1 MEALH
6 RIKEFITAAVAHP
19 VLLFLS
25 AFVFSWNC
33 LDTLIRLSYKKNKG
47 TVWIILFSVINA
59 GVVVLWSFNEVTP
72 HPFALVIVPAI
83 LILDLILLTKDSWWA
98 YLNYFF
104 LTLLDEFSLYG
115 ISSAFTTIVLQN
127 PWPIGSQE
135 HRRALLVMTFVMATG
150 IFVMIP
156 RSGAASVNELSDLFH
171 SREKGKL
178 LFGSIV
184 GTSVVLLTSAL
195 FILNLVYDDTLPRH
209 AHVMINA
216 DIFLKNSLI
225 LIFSFLIV
233 MFHVWQERKR
243 QEMVAIDSELK
254 KERQFRENSQED
266 AILRFCFDLSLGEI
280 TEGGWFFKN
289 LEEEFDQNA
298 ASILNDFRMG
308 GVHRDDQARFIPLK
322 DLEEH
327 REKLEI
333 PFHTFN
339 VRLSVDY
346 LVNRMNLQERVSSY
360 LQELNKEWLWTKVQ
374 ITIVEDEESGDILCY
389 LSFTDID
396 VEMTQSENLLQE
408 ATTDALTGVYN
419 RSSMEKAMNELF
431 QTGRVTGAF
440 FMIDMDHFKS
450 VNDTLGH
457 PKGDKVL
464 QETAEILRTVFRGRD
479 IICRL
484 GGDEFCVFASKFTDV
499 ELIRKRTKELNEKGR
514 IDQYSEDGTK
524 VVHTSFSV
532 GIAICNEEMPVSSYE
547 ELYQRADLALYEA
560 KAAGRDTYRIYSK
573 EMEEA

>member
-1 MEALH
+1 MEVLH
-6 RIKEFITAAVAHP
+6 TIKEFIVETAAHP

-33 LDTLIRLSYKKNKG
+33 LNTLIRLSYKKNKG
-47 TVWIILFSVINA
+47 TVWIFLFSVINA
-59 GVVVLWSFNEVTP
+59 GIVVLWSFNEVTP
-72 HPFALVIVPAI
+72 HPFALVIVPAV
-83 LILDLILLTKDSWWA
+83 LILNLILLTKDTWWA

-115 ISSAFTTIVLQN
+115 ISSALVTIVFQN

-135 HRRALLVMTFVMATG
+135 HRRVLLVMTFVMASG
-150 IFVMIP
+150 IFIMIP
-156 RSGAASVNELSDLFH
+156 RSKAVSVTEQSALFH
-171 SREKGKL
+171 SREKGKI

-195 FILNLVYDDTLPRH
+195 FILNLIYDDTLPRH

-216 DIFLKNSLI
+216 DLFLKNSLI
-225 LIFSFLIV
+225 LIFSFLII
-233 MFHVWQERKR
+233 MFHVWQDRKQ

-280 TEGGWFFKN
+280 TEGEWFFKD
-289 LEEEFDQNA
+289 LEEEYDRDA
-298 ASILNDFRMG
+298 ASVLNDFRENG
-308 GVHRDDQARFIPLK
+308 ICQDDQARFIPLRE
-322 DLEEH
+322 LEEY
-327 REKLEI
+327 REKLEV
-333 PFHTFN
+333 PFYTFN

-346 LVNRMNLQERVSSY
+346 LMCRMNLQERVSEY
-360 LQELNKEWLWTKVQ
+360 LKELDKEWLWTKVQ
-374 ITIVEDEESGDILCY
+374 ITIVEDEESGDILCH

-396 VEMTQSENLLQE
+396 AEMTQSENLLQE

-419 RSSMEKAMNELF
+419 RSSMEKAMMELF
-431 QTGRVTGAF
+431 QTSRVTGAF

-484 GGDEFCVFASKFTDV
+484 GGDEFCVFASRFTDV
-499 ELIRKRTKELNEKGR
+499 ELICQRCEELNARGR
-514 IDQYSEDGTK
+514 IDQYSEDGSK
-524 VVHTSFSV
+524 KVHTSFSV
-532 GIAICNEEMPVSSYE
+532 GIAICNEEMPADSYE
-547 ELYQRADLALYEA
+547 ELYGRADLALYEA
-560 KAAGRDTYRIYSK
+560 KKAGRDTYRIYSK
-573 EMEEA
+573 EMEDA